1 MLHDFI
7 RWGASVH
14 ANALKNV
21 NGILTGFHERQNPV
35 QPASTAWDLE
45 SRPWD
50 QTERAGA
57 GDIGEKETAETSVVR
72 KI

>member
-1 MLHDFI
+1 
-7 RWGASVH
+7 
-14 ANALKNV
+14 V